1 MDRQKQLLQYLQ
13 SQGYYNDYD
22 EAKFASK
29 LNDPNW
35 AGALYNGM
43 RQNGLMSE
51 KFDSFDSFANDLG
64 IKKKTQPG
72 AGSGVGSQEVSLTP
86 PQVEAPAPPSPQ
98 APGPQPATTP
108 PMGVPTQEQ
117 VSREQLARQRQI
129 AEQTP
134 LVLSPE
140 RYKQAE
146 QERAQPAELGQ
157 IEQDFPIKSP
167 QSGVADLQRARSE
180 RMTGVQRPAPATPT
194 PAMDEI
200 KGTAYPDMFEK
211 RRQPIVSP
219 SGRIVGYTDQP
230 AKERTLNSGIKLS
243 EAYTLL
249 KIRGEIPRDTK
260 LNDFV
265 NQYARD
271 ANKIAELD
279 AKVTGIRQEKEQAKQ
294 AAELQ
299 VQQEYA
305 AGVSQAKQILET
317 RTGKE
322 YSEEQVRK
330 MLEEQFGIY
339 APGKEPVESIAPE
352 KLKVPESQKTG
363 RWTSGFAAGAKV
375 ILPGVV
381 STLRQASLFPE
392 FVMDTYT
399 DIFADRDGEITRLI
413 DLQQKGLV
421 DPEVVK
427 EVYDKR
433 KKAAKVVLDA
443 NSLLNPTLLG
453 VKATNAIQEEIGTKE
468 RAERAKQRYQ
478 EAAKALELAF
488 ADEKSM
494 DLLREGRYKD
504 FFIKTSADATSSI
517 PSFALSMLPV
527 AGPAIMG
534 AATMKSK
541 YDDIKE
547 QYGDVMTAE
556 GATNAI
562 ITGTLDGIGAKFT
575 AGIGKVAADL
585 ARKVGTTAAKRTMG
599 TIVTDIGKKAGGA
612 MLTEGGEEAL
622 VKLGENIVDKATI
635 NPDQDLGEGVF
646 ESAAAGAFLGP
657 IPVALGGGVKIA
669 RFRGEQ
675 KEYNKQLLLN
685 AIDVM
690 TKSHQAFYDP
700 KDVSTDTVNETVD
713 AYLSDLAQSIV
724 SRSKGKYDEKT
735 VLQSPE
741 YLAIANNRE
750 QIVNSISQAVGLA
763 ETFSQL
769 SEAEQA
775 FSSYLDTIESQGTK
789 VRTDEDIQNALTN
802 FYQAN
807 PDAAKEE
814 SRLLMV
820 GRAFASQKQEQDA
833 TQKVENLQP
842 QGGELQPVGTEEGQ
856 QVQGT
861 GQEAQPGTDA
871 GDLAAV
877 GGMQAGQV
885 TEQPPVD
892 GAEQPTITPA
902 EGVTAQP
909 EPTTV
914 APTEPTPTPAAP
926 TAPTAPTAAPEP
938 TGVTPEPTPTAPTA
952 APEPTGV
959 TPTEPGATPTTPTG
973 ATRRVTK
980 VFSDET
986 IESDDLSGKNRK
998 VNQTSYIETE
1008 EGTDVVVTEYESSVD
1023 NKQAIIGGIEMTV
1036 EDFKIQFPLARNEV
1050 AGLSDDKVVTV
1061 RKVKR
1066 TKPGSNVSSTVEILP
1081 FEALTIQRFRNLM
1094 KIQYDQYRRRYGKN
1108 KSYFDQTIGNYWQ
1121 KTMELVEDGTI
1132 KVSLESNKLQYEIP
1146 ADITGELRDKAEA
1159 LLRLT
1164 INTTDINP
1172 MTLVMEQDDSEYNAA
1187 FAGLESEAQPIV
1199 APSATAPAAPAKP
1212 KSPYAITGKRR
1223 ETIQSPVNSRKKI
1236 AVYDSAQTTVD
1247 ELLNEFEKQ
1256 DEKQWIDEKKFRQI
1270 HERVLTVSR
1279 VLSRFGIKIY
1289 FTAKMEKSTKVA
1301 KGVYFDEILA
1311 DGSPYIVI
1319 SAKDA
1324 TVSTVVHE
1332 AFHAIIRTG
1341 KLSPNEL
1348 VYSLYKPISDILKNN
1363 PDTVATYNKIQDWLK
1378 GAKYRRDEVPEEFL
1392 AQLSGYIS
1400 DGIGKKPLNKSSI
1413 AKLESVINNVLEKLL
1428 GKDVLVVRFTNNA
1441 DVIDFFNT
1449 LTDGLTAGDT
1459 TQVERALELYESGRV
1474 TNPRKTIYFKG
1485 TEIPNGR
1492 LFVRNT
1498 LKTLDRI
1505 TDADTIN
1512 GIQNLVNKTL
1522 KLIPG
1527 LDKTSVTIDTG
1538 KDARNLIVEMSDKN
1552 TIQGKKIGATAKKI
1566 QDAIADIV
1574 LAINDYL
1581 ASRGNDP
1588 QLEEYKLDPIDG
1600 QDTVQSDINAEMMPE
1615 YEMALSQTPSNQAL
1629 DVLNNDTKNIRI
1641 EVSKLNKR
1649 NYDKDLFQFSYIQ
1662 LPNGTKNF
1670 FVDSYSFRGSSMSNG
1685 LNILLSNDLSK
1696 IEQSSGRLLGLPY
1709 IDKFINANKLLDMPL
1724 THRFMGVYNVLKY
1737 LQDNNVKEITE
1748 DGTKLL
1754 DQKKRFVISEI
1765 INRITEGGV
1774 PFSEKNVTLK
1784 DFARIQK
1791 EVDEFKDTAIGTLL
1805 DETTDTLH
1813 KMWGV
1818 SKSDIAD
1825 YDIFGIKSIITQSGS
1840 IESRIY
1846 FNVDN
1851 YLGFLLVEVYGR
1863 NKSRI
1868 EDAVLGKTETAAREA
1883 QAKQSPAKSIPS
1895 EKISASSLQTAD
1907 QVRKMQQKLREDI
1920 SNLRNSLN
1928 NMDRESRKI
1937 DFANRNKLKFIS
1949 EKTKANI
1956 VSFAMNSVGISPL
1969 MSELFTGITSDV
1981 VGNPRIAIGA
1991 RTARIKKNI
2000 GTGES
2005 GTLSSFLSFS
2015 DMYDLI
2021 PQLADYTVK
2030 HDAAVGNGQ
2039 ATIDLDARTISVGDM
2054 NTEQDFFIALMN
2066 EVRYAAQDFELF
2078 EAGVTP
2084 EGSLDAQEV
2093 FAAMRTQINM
2103 HVKQLQDKLDRDKK
2117 AGMNE
2122 QFIANSQAIL
2132 DEAKAQATQINS
2144 IGDRTTY
2151 FNYVRSTTPSIS
2163 SDALAKMDPSDR
2175 TNILADQ
2182 MDFDGTTE
2190 ELLFEVADT
2199 EQFAS
2204 QDSMVKSRK
2213 IFDQTKFI
2221 SVANAMQRLATV
2233 NPDYLRPV
2241 LNSIREM
2248 RRRTRNGELQPS
2260 DVAKAW
2266 MMSVASQQ
2274 AGPVDAA
2281 TANKHLA
2288 SKGINVVLDESV
2300 FAESYSVKDR
2310 KTKETVIK
2318 QGGIR
2323 PEAMAA
2329 MMLSSSMGR
2338 KFLSDLNKGQV
2349 DTGFIDKFIDAISL
2363 YGMQNKK
2370 RESIIGTGEKK
2381 GIYQLREVTSRL
2393 NEIGKKGPEANE
2405 EFYKEL
2411 MTLGM
2416 IKEGKAGF
2424 MGQFLGISDRGV
2436 IDSRQLD
2443 FWIENGGDGEKKIS
2457 DKASAELIARIG
2469 MVAKRLGFAEEDA
2482 YIAHHLI
2489 WDKVGG
2495 IEVVHQSM
2503 YELMMD
2509 YNLQDEQNM
2518 MFEMAENSVPDT
2530 LSSSIKSN
2538 PNFRPAVRLIDTYL
2552 NDDTQMTPY
2561 STDHEL
2567 ARALIMQFG
2576 FSPYEARQLI
2586 EHRAGRR
2593 YRAAHPMTVDADAS
2607 YEAMIHYFKQA
2618 SVWSKEGREKWKQFA
2633 YSLDLWVGNYL
2644 TGVRTLMNQLTK
2656 QAGAGTTPSELNAY
2670 AALQN
2675 MRGKSA
2681 FRIMNYRD
2689 KFIGDPES
2697 VSSKRDSFIGRLSSA
2712 LGKGATEMFN
2722 KFMIAQHQE
2731 ERYDRLIAKQLK
2743 KISEMMRVMAERDLE
2758 AQQKQ
2763 DTINAL
2769 NSIMAASSDP
2779 AAVEG
2784 QMKRLEAE
2792 IEKLSKKN
2800 ESVRNILETQKE
2812 FLDQLEQRKM
2822 SAVEFREKVFDEMT
2836 PEQLAKAREFYAEFK
2851 RDYVDEFVNVLL
2863 DGGIISQERADY
2875 LLNGTT
2881 EDDPVGWQFY
2891 VPLLIEES
2899 AYADE
2904 YGEFQSPMDG
2914 APNGKS
2920 YATIANPGIQRL
2932 RGAVAFGEQDIQNIL
2947 HVVFDKLT
2955 RATVLAEQN
2964 LARQTMADM
2973 LQQYP
2978 SQTLYV
2984 DSKGNEHPRYQVI
2997 SSRARPVVNE
3007 FGEVVGVDDYT
3018 PEVVK
3023 KQSIQ
3028 FIDKDGK
3035 MKYMFFANANDP
3047 VLLGVR
3053 AKPSEFSAMGK
3064 GIIKGLNILNNVFRP
3079 LITQFSPTF
3088 IIQNPFRDV
3097 QEALISIDTEGKQ
3110 IRPTSR
3116 KLKRSLLKNY
3126 FKAIAFFAGNTWL
3139 AKAMGVDNKTSKS
3152 AWRRQMYDMWMEVQQ
3167 EGGRMSW
3174 AMLGANPTES
3184 MESLQK
3190 SMLDAELAATANPSN
3205 EQVES
3210 WMQGVQ
3216 SDIAAKQAEIDAI
3229 IAASTT
3235 TTTTAATTG
3244 TTTALSAEDK
3254 AKVAKLTAQKK
3265 ALELKLKAVEKT
3277 VNAAGQVVYRVKNP
3291 KFLIKD
3297 AFLQLSKLSDFTE
3310 NLSRLAAHTTVR
3322 EAGGSPREGA
3332 MVARNIT
3339 INFEKRG
3346 LSDALRAGNAGWLF
3360 LNVGIQGARRFGKL
3374 LANPEGR
3381 KAMLTLIILSA
3392 ANRALFH
3399 AFTDDEEEE
3408 YNKKKYIYSDYIGR
3422 NKTLVHNPFNP
3433 NAPIMIPKAY
3443 GLSRLAY
3450 TLGEGMVDMAYELK
3464 SPGDIAIDATM
3475 DILTAVDP
3483 IGGGSSAPVNYLPV
3497 AALSPLFQVAFN
3509 QDYMGNEIMRSY
3521 GFSSSMMPDYQK
3533 KYKTTEEWAVKFAEE
3548 MYNIPIGPDV
3558 SPITIEFLAKE
3569 YGGLGP
3575 ARFLQNIN
3583 DMAKLAEENGE
3594 QLGIDK
3600 VLLSTIKP
3608 LYREDISEKAA
3619 YDMYILL
3626 DVVRQSGARSAIT
3639 GIPEGKKKFM
3649 KDALDHV
3656 RQKEL
3661 MKPQQIVQMKKA
3673 LRARY
3678 PNESEFIDGL

>member
-13 SQGYYNDYD
+13 SQGYYKDYD

-29 LNDPNW
+29 LSDPNW

-64 IKKKTQPG
+64 IKKKIQPG
-72 AGSGVGSQEVSLTP
+72 AESGVGSQEVSLTP

-98 APGPQPATTP
+98 APGPQAATTP
-108 PMGVPTQEQ
+108 QVGVPTQEQ
-117 VSREQLARQRQI
+117 ISREQLARQRQI

-180 RMTGVQRPAPATPT
+180 RMTGVQRPSPATPT
-194 PAMDEI
+194 VEMT
-200 KGTAYPDMFEK
+200 GTAYKTKTEK
-211 RRQPIVSP
+211 RPIFGP
-219 SGRIVGYTDQP
+219 SGDIIRFADVPVGP
-230 AKERTLNSGIKLS
+230 AVERERTLNSGLKLS

-249 KIRGEIPRDTK
+249 KLRGEIPKETK
-260 LNDFV
+260 IGEFV
-265 NQYARD
+265 SQYAGNTNRLT
-271 ANKIAELD
+271 ELD
-279 AKVTGIRQEKEQAKQ
+279 TRISGIQQEKEQEKQ
-294 AAELQ
+294 AQTMRIQEEYDVAIKDIKQ
-299 VQQEYA
+299 GVQ
-305 AGVSQAKQILET
+305 SK
-317 RTGKE
+317 TGKQ
-322 YSEEQVRK
+322 YTDEQVKK

-339 APGKEPVESIAPE
+339 EPGKEPVQQAPE
-352 KLKVPESQKTG
+352 KPMTSSENYS
-363 RWTSGFAAGAKV
+363 RWGILRGVRQGLRGFA
-375 ILPGVV
+375 PGLE
-381 STLRQASLFPE
+381 LRIREGSKIRELGNDLIEGIAVDF
-392 FVMDTYT
+392 
-399 DIFADRDGEITRLI
+399 DGEVSRLQS
-413 DLQQKGLV
+413 LVQKGLV
-421 DPEVVK
+421 DPKAPK
-427 EVYDKR
+427 ELFDKR
-433 KKAAKVVLDA
+433 VEALKEKYPGGLIFPEIQQEYKTAKMIERELSSEQRIAQLREKYKQAQSQLEFAGDGA
-443 NSLLNPTLLG
+443 FDLLKQG
-453 VKATNAIQEEIGTKE
+453 RYADFFVKASGD
-468 RAERAKQRYQ
+468 
-478 EAAKALELAF
+478 AF
-488 ADEKSM
+488 
-494 DLLREGRYKD
+494 
-504 FFIKTSADATSSI
+504 TSA
-517 PSFALSMLPV
+517 PSFVMAMVPV
-527 AGPAIMG
+527 VGPPMSG
-534 AATMKSK
+534 VATAKSK
-541 YDDIKE
+541 YDEIKE
-547 QYGDVMTAE
+547 QYGDVMTAD
-556 GATNAI
+556 GAINAT
-562 ITGTLDGIGAKFT
+562 ITGGLDALGAKFT
-575 AGIGKVAADL
+575 SGIGKVAYEL
-585 ARKVGTTAAKRTMG
+585 ATNIGTIATKRT
-599 TIVTDIGKKAGGA
+599 IGAVLKSIGFKMVGSTSQES
-612 MLTEGGEEAL
+612 LEEGL
-622 VKLGENIVDKATI
+622 VQFAENIVDKATI
-635 NPDQDLGEGVF
+635 NPNINLSDGVL
-646 ESAAAGAFLGP
+646 ESAAAGGILGP
-657 IPVALGGGVKIA
+657 IPIALGGGVKLA
-669 RFRGEQ
+669 RFRGDQ
-675 KEYNKQLLLN
+675 AAYKRQLILN

-750 QIVNSISQAVGLA
+750 QIVKSISQAVGLA

-885 TEQPPVD
+885 TTQPPVE
-892 GAEQPTITPA
+892 GVEQPTVTQPT
-902 EGVTAQP
+902 EGAAQP
-909 EPTTV
+909 EPTVV
-914 APTEPTPTPAAP
+914 APPAPVITPIEPAAPIAAPAEPAAAPTAPEPTGVTPTPAWTTPSIAINKTTVYSGSP
-926 TAPTAPTAAPEP
+926 LSNGLFVKRKTSKDIKKGETFYVITPDQLNENKGAFDLSRDVETAQAALDALEENITNAFDIEGDVTGRITVDMIDRIIPGEVKMFRKFDNKTKKYREYWRITEKGKIILKKPGATPTAPTAAPEP

-952 APEPTGV
+952 TQPEPVGATPTAPTAAPTAAGV
-959 TPTEPGATPTTPTG
+959 TPTEGP
-973 ATRRVTK
+973 RRVTK
-980 VFSDET
+980 IFSDET
-986 IESDDLSGKNRK
+986 IESGNLKGKNRK
-998 VNQTSYIETE
+998 VNQTSYIASVD
-1008 EGTDVVVTEYESSVD
+1008 GTDVVVTEYESSVD
-1023 NKQAIIGGIEMTV
+1023 DKQAIIGGREMTV
-1036 EDFKIQFPLARNEV
+1036 GEFRSEFPLVRDEI
-1050 AGLSDDKVVTV
+1050 AGLNDGQVITVLKVN
-1061 RKVKR
+1061 R
-1066 TKPGSNVSSTVEILP
+1066 TKSGSSVGSTVEVLP
-1081 FEALTIQRFRNLM
+1081 FEALTIQRFKDLM
-1094 KIQYDQYRRRYGKN
+1094 KIQYDQYKRRYGKN

-1121 KTMELVEDGTI
+1121 RAMDLVENGTI
-1132 KVSLESNKLQYEIP
+1132 KISLQGNKLQYEIP
-1146 ADITGELRDKAEA
+1146 SDITGELRDKAEA

-1164 INTTDINP
+1164 ISNTDINP
-1172 MTLVMEQDDSEYNAA
+1172 MNFAIEQDDGEYNAA
-1187 FAGLESEAQPIV
+1187 LSDLGAEAQP
-1199 APSATAPAAPAKP
+1199 TAAPTATLVEPQRP
-1212 KSPYAITGKRR
+1212 KSPYGITGKRK
-1223 ETIQSPVNSRKKI
+1223 ETIQSPADRRKKI
-1236 AVYDSAQTTVD
+1236 AIYDSAQTTAD

-1256 DEKQWIDEKKFRQI
+1256 GERRWIDEKEFRRI

-1279 VLSRFGIKIY
+1279 ILSRFGIKIY
-1289 FTAKMEKSTKVA
+1289 FTAKMEKSSSVI
-1301 KGVYFDEILA
+1301 KGAYFNEKL
-1311 DGSPYIVI
+1311 GGGKQYIVI

-1332 AFHAIIRTG
+1332 AFHAIIRNG
-1341 KLSPNEL
+1341 KLSSTQ
-1348 VYSLYKPISDILKNN
+1348 VVKDLYNPIMNILKNN
-1363 PDTVATYNKIQDWLK
+1363 PDTVETYNKIQDWLR
-1378 GAKYRRDEVPEEFL
+1378 GAKYERGEVPEEFL

-1400 DGIGKKPLNKSSI
+1400 DGIGKHPFDKSAI
-1413 AKLESVINNVLEKLL
+1413 AKLERVINNVLEKLL

-1449 LTDGLTAGDT
+1449 LADGLTAGDT
-1459 TQVERALELYESGRV
+1459 AQVERALELYESGRV

-1492 LFVRNT
+1492 KFVENV
-1498 LKTLDRI
+1498 LNALERI
-1505 TDADTIN
+1505 ESESAKYPQGGVINELTIID
-1512 GIQNLVNKTL
+1512 GIQRIINSTL

-1527 LDKTSVTIDTG
+1527 LEKTSVTINTG

-1615 YEMALSQTPSNQAL
+1615 EVRNPDKTQFNKQQEM
-1629 DVLNNDTKNIRI
+1629 V
-1641 EVSKLNKR
+1641 
-1649 NYDKDLFQFSYIQ
+1649 
-1662 LPNGTKNF
+1662 
-1670 FVDSYSFRGSSMSNG
+1670 
-1685 LNILLSNDLSK
+1685 
-1696 IEQSSGRLLGLPY
+1696 
-1709 IDKFINANKLLDMPL
+1709 
-1724 THRFMGVYNVLKY
+1724 
-1737 LQDNNVKEITE
+1737 
-1748 DGTKLL
+1748 
-1754 DQKKRFVISEI
+1754 
-1765 INRITEGGV
+1765 
-1774 PFSEKNVTLK
+1774 
-1784 DFARIQK
+1784 
-1791 EVDEFKDTAIGTLL
+1791 
-1805 DETTDTLH
+1805 
-1813 KMWGV
+1813 
-1818 SKSDIAD
+1818 
-1825 YDIFGIKSIITQSGS
+1825 KSIQ
-1840 IESRIY
+1840 
-1846 FNVDN
+1846 
-1851 YLGFLLVEVYGR
+1851 
-1863 NKSRI
+1863 
-1868 EDAVLGKTETAAREA
+1868 EA
-1883 QAKQSPAKSIPS
+1883 
-1895 EKISASSLQTAD
+1895 
-1907 QVRKMQQKLREDI
+1907 I
-1920 SNLRNSLN
+1920 SNL
-1928 NMDRESRKI
+1928 DRERQKI
-1937 DFANRNKLKFIS
+1937 AFAIRNKAKFIS
-1949 EKTKANI
+1949 EKTKANT
-1956 VSFAMNSVGISPL
+1956 VSSSMRVAGISPVV
-1969 MSELFTGITSDV
+1969 SELLTGITSDV
-1981 VGNPRIAIGA
+1981 VGNPRISIGA

-2084 EGSLDAQEV
+2084 EGSLDAQEM

-2122 QFIANSQAIL
+2122 QFIADSQAIL

-2221 SVANAMQRLATV
+2221 SVANAMQRLATM

-2241 LNSIREM
+2241 LNAVRDM

-2274 AGPVDAA
+2274 AGPIDAA

-2300 FAESYSVKDR
+2300 FAEAYSKKDR
-2310 KTKETVIK
+2310 KTNETVIK

-2338 KFLSDLNKGQV
+2338 KFLSDLNKGKV
-2349 DTGFIDKFIDAISL
+2349 DIGFIDKFTDAISV
-2363 YGMQNKK
+2363 YGMQSEK
-2370 RESIIGTGEKK
+2370 RKNIVGDTKKK
-2381 GIYQLREVTSRL
+2381 GIYQIQEVTKNL
-2393 NEIGKKGPEANE
+2393 NEIGKKGPGANE
-2405 EFYKEL
+2405 EFYNEL

-2416 IKEGKAGF
+2416 IGTGKAGF
-2424 MGQFLGISDRGV
+2424 MGQFLGISNRGV

-2443 FWIENGGDGEKKIS
+2443 FWIQNGGDGKKKIS
-2457 DKASAELIARIG
+2457 QKASEELIARIG
-2469 MVAKRLGFAEEDA
+2469 MVAKRLGHTEEDA

-2731 ERYDRLIAKQLK
+2731 ERYDRLINKQLK
-2743 KISEMMRVMAERDLE
+2743 KITEIMRVMSEKDME
-2758 AQQKQ
+2758 VQEKQ
-2763 DTINAL
+2763 DLINTL
-2769 NSIMAASSDP
+2769 NAVINEVTNSGYNLTSIDNQIKSLEN
-2779 AAVEG
+2779 AVE
-2784 QMKRLEAE
+2784 K
-2792 IEKLSKKN
+2792 INKKN
-2800 ESVRNILETQKE
+2800 DSARKVLNEQIKFLQDLRTRKESAI
-2812 FLDQLEQRKM
+2812 
-2822 SAVEFREKVFDEMT
+2822 EFREKTFGEMT
-2836 PEQLAKAREFYAEFK
+2836 PEQLAKAKEFYAEFK
-2851 RDYVDEFVNVLL
+2851 KDYIDEFVNVLL
-2863 DGGIISQERADY
+2863 DANIITPQRAKH
-2875 LLNGTT
+2875 LLDGTIG
-2881 EDDPVGWQFY
+2881 DDVATFTNHVPGSPGYTSVGWQFY

-2920 YATIANPGIQRL
+2920 FSTIANPGIQRL

-2955 RATVLAEQN
+2955 KATVLAEQN
-2964 LARQTMADM
+2964 MARQTMADM

-2984 DSKGNEHPRYQVI
+2984 DSKGNEHPRYQI
-2997 SSRARPVVNE
+2997 IGSRARPVVNE

-3047 VLLGVR
+3047 VLLGAR

-3174 AMLGANPTES
+3174 AMLGTNPTES

-3205 EQVES
+3205 EQVQS

-3265 ALELKLKAVEKT
+3265 ALELKLKAIEKT

-3346 LSDALRAGNAGWLF
+3346 LADALRAGNAGWLF

-3399 AFTDDEEEE
+3399 TFTDDEEEE

-3533 KYKTTEEWAVKFAEE
+3533 KYKTTEEWAVKFAEV

-3600 VLLSTIKP
+3600 ALLSTIKP

-3678 PNESEFIDGL
+3678 PNEEKFIDGL